1 MVFSTNQF
9 RHLYVATAKGTVS
22 ENSAAGTID
31 VKTDAN
37 GTHIYF
43 PYMGKGGQVRSDL
56 IKIDNILHAKATNAS
71 SMAKELSSFVIT
83 LDSNVNSGK
92 AIVGQTYIL
101 KIAYKQFVGMSDEDT
116 YYEYGEAYADSDSA
130 SELYKKLAINLAK
143 NTAKQGLVSIKI
155 IDHPDD
161 SDEFTPVTANTKIES
176 LTDTYT
182 GILIDT
188 LEQDWVLGTKPLTFV
203 NITASDI
210 MGVPVTLQGNE
221 VLWATVEETS
231 PSATINNGKTIAD
244 LEYFCMGERGDI
256 YRNMGWPNSI
266 PTSYMV
272 NPTQAY
278 HTFDIHYAFVGDN
291 ENPQKSE
298 KDITIVCASTDT
310 LNSIIT
316 AFNTA
321 TSLNV
326 STL

>member
-71 SMAKELSSFVIT
+71 SMAKELSSFVVT

-92 AIVGQTYIL
+92 AIVGQNYIL

-143 NTAKQGLVSIKI
+143 NTVKQGLVAIKI
-155 IDHPDD
+155 NTGGD
-161 SDEFTPVTANTKIES
+161 SASSTLVTANTKVS
-176 LTDTYT
+176 DLTGTYT
-182 GILIDT
+182 GIQIDT

-210 MGVPVTLQGNE
+210 IGVPVTLQGNE
-221 VLWATVEETS
+221 SLWAKVEETS
-231 PSATINNGKTIAD
+231 PSTTINNGKTIAD